1 MSNIIKIRLKC
12 LFRFLDLTESKEYD
26 ENLIKIEFTP
36 CVPQDIGVI
45 ADVISKI
52 PHEVLSNETKRTML
66 PNVNNPAT
74 EQEKIDKENKAAEP
88 QVNLDNITHT
98 GGGIDE

>member
-1 MSNIIKIRLKC
+1 MQYISSFEPPKDGVFISTILYAGYNILC
-12 LFRFLDLTESKEYD
+12 CSGVL
-26 ENLIKIEFTP
+26 
-36 CVPQDIGVI
+36 VP
-45 ADVISKI
+45 
-52 PHEVLSNETKRTML
+52 LSNETKRAML

>member
-1 MSNIIKIRLKC
+1 M
-12 LFRFLDLTESKEYD
+12 

-36 CVPQDIGVI
+36 SIPQDLVNI

-52 PHEVLSNETKRTML
+52 PHEVLSNETKRAML
-66 PNVNNPAT
+66 PNVNNSVV

-98 GGGIDE
+98 GGEVDE